1 MTLILADIRKEYDVI
16 AAKNRDEAE
25 EWYKR
30 KCSDLEEKSRSNQEE
45 LEKVN
50 AEIAEYRN
58 GSVTQNWDEN
68 LNRDFWAWERK
79 QVSRLE
85 MELESLRGSNEY
97 LERNLQVRI
106 IEISQNISKLMRIF
120 L

>member
-1 MTLILADIRKEYDVI
+1 MTLILADIRKEYDII

-68 LNRDFWAWERK
+68 LNRDF
-79 QVSRLE
+79 
-85 MELESLRGSNEY
+85 
-97 LERNLQVRI
+97 
-106 IEISQNISKLMRIF
+106 
-120 L
+120 

>member
-1 MTLILADIRKEYDVI
+1 MTLILADIRKEYDII

-50 AEIAEYRN
+50 TEISEYRN
-58 GSVTQNWDEN
+58 GSVSQNWDTN
-68 LNRDFWAWERK
+68 FKILT
-79 QVSRLE
+79 
-85 MELESLRGSNEY
+85 
-97 LERNLQVRI
+97 
-106 IEISQNISKLMRIF
+106 EISDREKENKCRGWKWNLKVYADQMNISSAIF
-120 L
+120 K

>member
-58 GSVTQNWDEN
+58 GQNPKNWDSKTN
-68 LNRDFWAWERK
+68 LSGDF
-79 QVSRLE
+79 
-85 MELESLRGSNEY
+85 
-97 LERNLQVRI
+97 
-106 IEISQNISKLMRIF
+106 
-120 L
+120 